1 MSGNVC
7 QWCNLIFKAFCCL
20 LIFNISKKHELPVTS
35 LFSNS
40 FTQKF
45 TFTLLTN
52 VPWKCRMKFINLI
65 VKKNLYKKR
74 IKKVFRRLNEN
85 IKSIAVHV
93 TFLLF
98 YWFKVEFSRC
108 IKKEKKDSIKN
119 EKVAVGRESLL
130 IVIESKKSVFFN
142 K

>member
-1 MSGNVC
+1 
-7 QWCNLIFKAFCCL
+7 
-20 LIFNISKKHELPVTS
+20 
-35 LFSNS
+35 
-40 FTQKF
+40 
-45 TFTLLTN
+45 
-52 VPWKCRMKFINLI
+52 MKFINLI